1 MRFSIKQALRNIF
14 LRRPQLLIWGGTGQ
28 MRVLADI
35 AEQNGYEIVCIVDN
49 RELNLRLSA
58 ADFVRGPE
66 GLRQWLLN
74 RKADAKL
81 HGAVAIGG
89 ASGKDRLALLEEL
102 KSLQL
107 VPVTLIHSTAK
118 IAGGVVIDCGSQVL
132 MGAALAVNVKLGAGV
147 IVNTNAVVDHDCE
160 LSRGVHVGP
169 GATIAGEVSV
179 GAHSFVGAGATILPK
194 LKVGADVI
202 IGAGS
207 VVTSDVRDGMTV
219 VGAPARP
226 LT

>member
-1 MRFSIKQALRNIF
+1 
-14 LRRPQLLIWGGTGQ
+14 

-58 ADFVRGPE
+58 ADFVRGSE
-66 GLRQWLLN
+66 GLNHWLLN
-74 RKADAKL
+74 RKSDAEL
-81 HGAVAIGG
+81 HCAVAIGG
-89 ASGKDRLALLEEL
+89 ALGKDRLALLEEL
-102 KSLQL
+102 RSLQL
-107 VPVTLIHSTAK
+107 VPVTLIHSAAK
-118 IAGGVVIDCGSQVL
+118 IGSGVLIDYGSQVL